1 MIDSAPA
8 ARHGKEMT
16 DTALLTRAALPDA
29 LRVLVEEI
37 PREAWRAHPNFGGTV
52 QFWMQRHLMFRDLLG
67 RLRSDAEAVVDGAMG
82 IDAHAPRLSR
92 MGGAFFSDLHG
103 HHHIEDSHY
112 FPQLIRLDGRV
123 ARAFDILDAD
133 HAALDGLLS
142 RFAEGANG
150 VLAAPPDAAREAVA
164 RFHGEVTVLEGF
176 LNRHLIDEEEI
187 VVPVILKSG
196 FDG

>member
-1 MIDSAPA
+1 
-8 ARHGKEMT
+8 MT

-37 PREAWRAHPNFGGTV
+37 PREAWQEHPNFGGTV

-67 RLRSDAEAVVDGAMG
+67 RLRTEAEAVVDGATG
-82 IDAHAPRLSR
+82 IDVYAPRLSR
-92 MGGAFFSDLHG
+92 LGGMFFNELHG
-103 HHHIEDSHY
+103 HHHIEDEHY
-112 FPQLIRLDGRV
+112 FPLLIRLDGRV

-133 HAALDGLLS
+133 HTALDGLLS
-142 RFAEGANG
+142 GFSEGANA
-150 VLAAPPDAAREAVA
+150 VLTAPPGEAREAAA
-164 RFHGEVTVLEGF
+164 RFHGELTVLEGF